1 MMKKALYSAV
11 IVAFMCS
18 GLAYAEKVS
27 MKEYLTELKTSEYT
41 EVQETWKKVNAGM
54 ASYLEVL
61 EAEEK
66 AIRLDLELNE
76 MSAEKRKQLK
86 AKLKKN
92 LAVQKELK
100 DVRARAGF

>member
-1 MMKKALYSAV
+1 
-11 IVAFMCS
+11 
-18 GLAYAEKVS
+18 
-27 MKEYLTELKTSEYT
+27 
-41 EVQETWKKVNAGM
+41 M

-100 DVRARAGF
+100 DARARAGF